1 MSEPLLFYSRSP
13 SISRGRLQGGQQP
26 RGADPGGGQQAGSA
40 ATALHAP
47 QGSVG
52 AGEEDVEMRLRGVLC
67 QVQLARRAALQGAAG
82 HRRGAGHAP
91 EPHLHPPAGG
101 STEEPLRHHVTQRA
115 RSARLTSGVEKKDF
129 LSK

>member
-1 MSEPLLFYSRSP
+1 M
-13 SISRGRLQGGQQP
+13 RLQGGQQP
-26 RGADPGGGQQAGSA
+26 RGANPGGGQQAGSA

-47 QGSVG
+47 QGGLS
-52 AGEEDVEMRLRGVLC
+52 AREEDVEMRLRGVLGEI
-67 QVQLARRAALQGAAG
+67 QLARRAALQRAAG

-101 STEEPLRHHVTQRA
+101 ATEEPLRHHVTLRA
-115 RSARLTSGVEKKDF
+115 PSTRLTSGVEKEDF